1 MDFQAIRKLMNKL
14 DQVMELY
21 SDHETLSISEKELM
35 VDYLKRIHALIQN
48 LPSTA
53 DDLHFV
59 NPFAKESGSGTP
71 AGTESGPAPSS
82 PIVPP
87 AANVETNLPPR
98 VLSESQASSDETR
111 KEDPGMEESSK
122 KFDHLFEVLKISDLS
137 EKLELVPIRDLRSG
151 MGLNEKILAQNEL
164 FGGNRD
170 IFEQVLNDLNQCAGM
185 DEARKYLV
193 KNVIQKFGWDQ
204 PDKLRFV
211 ESFLKLVQRRHL

>member
-1 MDFQAIRKLMNKL
+1 MDFQAIRKLMHKL

-35 VDYLKRIHALIQN
+35 VDYLKRVHMLIQG
-48 LPSTA
+48 LPSSP

-59 NPFAKESGSGTP
+59 NPFAKDSTIGSSV
-71 AGTESGPAPSS
+71 GTESGPAPSS
-82 PIVPP
+82 PVVPP
-87 AANVETNLPPR
+87 AATAETP
-98 VLSESQASSDETR
+98 VSSQTLIETQTASSEAKREDY
-111 KEDPGMEESSK
+111 KEEESVNK
-122 KFDHLFEVLKISDLS
+122 YDHLFEVLKVSDLS
-137 EKLELVPIRDLRSG
+137 EKLELVPIKDLRAG

-170 IFEQVLNDLNQCAGM
+170 IFEQVLNDLNQCSGM
-185 DEARKYLV
+185 EAARHYLV
-193 KNVIQKFGWDQ
+193 QNVIRKFGWDQ